1 MAVAVAAPAPAT
13 KSESSGQHVVCE
25 THFVMSS
32 VNTQANCLISWF
44 IHPTAL
50 TNHCLTPAH
59 SNYRPSTCVS
69 TFVSALA
76 DSTMPALCTVLDEPL
91 VPRSV
96 LIASWCLCSFRSFS
110 VASARCCILLR
121 ECFGRSDAVSEC
133 NVVYCMLHL
142 TRGSSLQC
150 CGLWLPQQQHQ
161 QQQQHHHH
169 SPVRV
174 AHISTTKA
182 SMDIM
187 STPTLDAAS
196 ILTLTSSIFHFLEW
210 SSGPPKKQPM
220 RWQRHHH
227 LQCGHKSAAPAL
239 GGHHTEV

>member
-1 MAVAVAAPAPAT
+1 
-13 KSESSGQHVVCE
+13 
-25 THFVMSS
+25 MSS
-32 VNTQANCLISWF
+32 VNTQANCRISWF

-121 ECFGRSDAVSEC
+121 ECFGRSDAVTEC

-142 TRGSSLQC
+142 HTRIELAV
-150 CGLWLPQQQHQ
+150 LWLVAQPGPSRAHLNNQSEYG
-161 QQQQHHHH
+161 HHVHT
-169 SPVRV
+169 
-174 AHISTTKA
+174 HIGCCIHPHF
-182 SMDIM
+182 DIF
-187 STPTLDAAS
+187 TC
-196 ILTLTSSIFHFLEW
+196 HFPER
-210 SSGPPKKQPM
+210 SSGPS
-220 RWQRHHH
+220 RSIIGSSALHVRCS
-227 LQCGHKSAAPAL
+227 LKSCVAPPWVPDTGL
-239 GGHHTEV
+239 SP